1 MDSLLSLVV
10 EAHGG
15 LDRWSAV
22 NAMLVHTTVSG
33 VFWERK
39 GQGGI
44 LGDVTFGIDPRYQR
58 VTITPFAGAG
68 TASDYDGATDSIA
81 IRTTDGK
88 VVQQHGNVRQSF
100 DGFDR
105 TSKWDAFQAGYFI
118 SYGMWNYM
126 TEPFMLTYPGVEAR
140 EIEPWE
146 EDGQR
151 WRRLHVVLPRTTT
164 THNAEQVFYFDESG
178 MQHRMDY
185 APEVNGNVLVAQY
198 QYDPKTFD
206 GIVVPTRRVVR
217 LRSESGI
224 ADMSTGSILID
235 IHNVEYS

>member
-1 MDSLLSLVV
+1 MDNLLSLVV

-22 NAMLVHTTVSG
+22 SAILVRATVSG
-33 VFWERK
+33 AFWERK
-39 GQGGI
+39 GQAGI
-44 LGDVTFGIDPRYQR
+44 LGDVTFQIEPRDQR
-58 VTITPFAGAG
+58 VTISPFAGAG
-68 TASDYDGATDSIA
+68 TASDYDGATDSIV
-81 IRTTDGK
+81 IRTTDGQ
-88 VVQQHGNVRQSF
+88 VVQQRSDVRRSF
-100 DGFDR
+100 NGFDR
-105 TSKWDAFQAGYFI
+105 VSKWNTVQAGYFI

-126 TEPFMLTYPGVEAR
+126 TEPFMLTYPGVEAH

-151 WRRLHVVLPRTTT
+151 WRRLRVLFPRTTT

-198 QYDPKTFD
+198 QYEPKAFD

-217 LRSESGI
+217 LRSEDGI
-224 ADMSTGSILID
+224 ADMSTGSILIE

>member
-1 MDSLLSLVV
+1 MDTLLSLVV

-15 LDRWSAV
+15 LDRWSRV
-22 NAMLVHTTVSG
+22 SAMLVRATVG
-33 VFWERK
+33 GAFWERK
-39 GQGGI
+39 GQPGI
-44 LGDVTFGIDPRYQR
+44 LGDVTFEIDPRYQR
-58 VTITPFAGAG
+58 VTIISFAGAG
-68 TASDYDGATDSIA
+68 TASHYDAETDSIL
-81 IRTTDGK
+81 IETSDGK
-88 VVQQHGNVRQSF
+88 VLQESGDVRRSF

-105 TSKWDAFQAGYFI
+105 TSKWDTFQAAYFI

-126 TEPFMLTYPGVEAR
+126 TEPFMLTYPGVEAH

-151 WRRLHVVLPRTTT
+151 WRRLHVLFPRTTT
-164 THNAEQVFYFDESG
+164 THNSEQVFYYDESG

-198 QYDPKTFD
+198 QYEPKAFD

-217 LRSESGI
+217 LRSEDGI